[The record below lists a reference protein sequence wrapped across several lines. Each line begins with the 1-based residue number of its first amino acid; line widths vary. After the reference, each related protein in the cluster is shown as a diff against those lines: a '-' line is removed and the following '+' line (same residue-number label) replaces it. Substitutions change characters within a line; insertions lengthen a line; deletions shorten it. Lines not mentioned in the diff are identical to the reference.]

1 MPQAARR
8 GDRRRIGG
16 RASAPNL
23 RWGIICGLIVAALV
37 AISLEPARAQSPT
50 LHRACDLYRQLDRRC
65 ACARADNYFRD
76 YGQKYCERFLAST
89 GWSRAGLQW
98 RDRTL
103 TCLKN
108 ELRRHVTRARGCDC
122 AAIRA
127 FAFESHARC
136 YTQRAESVCRLP
148 LSDLGRINRIVDAAD
163 AIYGSPQT
171 LAITLACVWQNGNA
185 EARPDRPGP

>member
-1 MPQAARR
+1 MPQDARR

-16 RASAPNL
+16 RGSAPNI
-23 RWGIICGLIVAALV
+23 RYGIICGLIVAIV
-37 AISLEPARAQSPT
+37 AISLGPARARSATPQ
-50 LHRACDLYRQLDRRC
+50 RACDLYRQLDRRC
-65 ACARADNYFRD
+65 ACAGADNYLRA

-108 ELRRHVTRARGCDC
+108 ELRRYVARARGCDC

-127 FAFESHARC
+127 VAFESHARC
-136 YTQRAESVCRLP
+136 YTRKAGSVCRLP
-148 LSDLGRINRIVDAAD
+148 LSDLGRITRIVDAAD
-163 AIYGSPQT
+163 AIHGSPQT

-185 EARPDRPGP
+185 EARPDRPIP